1 MPITFSLATSPTG
14 KTYVRSVASGVI
26 DVADA
31 KHSLNEL
38 APSGKYNGLPMLS
51 VMEEGVSY
59 TAEARREF
67 KDLGTNPAVAIV
79 VSSVALRVTLNFV
92 LKASSLRNGKPGNNR
107 FFNSETEAMSWL
119 EEQMTK

>member
-1 MPITFSLATSPTG
+1 MPITFSMATTPSG
-14 KTYVRSVASGVI
+14 KPYVRSIASGVI

-31 KHSLNEL
+31 RHSLNEL

-67 KDLGTNPAVAIV
+67 RDLGTNPAVAIV

-92 LKASSLRNGKPGNNR
+92 LKASSLRNGKASNNK
-107 FFNSETEAMSWL
+107 FFTSETEAMTWL
-119 EEQMTK
+119 EAQIH